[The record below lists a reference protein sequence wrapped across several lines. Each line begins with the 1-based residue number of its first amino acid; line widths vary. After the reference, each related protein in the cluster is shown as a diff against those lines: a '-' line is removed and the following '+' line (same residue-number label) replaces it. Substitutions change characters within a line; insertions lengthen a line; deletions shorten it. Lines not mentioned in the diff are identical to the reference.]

1 MDNSRA
7 ISQTVNFTDR
17 EDALFRKITFK
28 ILPFLF
34 ICYVA
39 AYLDRVNIGFLKA
52 QMQIDLGFSDLVYG
66 LGAGI
71 FFAGYFLFEIPS
83 NLMLVKIGARKTF
96 LRIMICWGLISA
108 SIMFVTTPNQFYVMR
123 FLLGAAEAGF
133 FPGVMLYLTYWFPAS
148 RRGRIIAIF
157 FTAIAITGV
166 IGGPLSGWLMN
177 TLHGVHGLSGWQWTL
192 LIEGLPACFLG
203 IAAYFYLS
211 DTPEKAQWLN
221 HEEKTLLSHLILR
234 EQTGSGVG
242 SHSKFAEAIRDLRIY
257 ALAIAWFTFICA
269 VYVISFWLPAMIRDT
284 GITNPLD
291 VGIYSA
297 IPYGVAAILTVLIS
311 YNSDRTNER
320 RWHTVGCAIAGAISL
335 AILAASTSNNL
346 FQALIVLSV
355 ASTSI
360 LALQPLFWAITTK
373 YLGGSNA
380 APGGIALIN
389 CIGLTGGFVSP
400 TILGWIKT
408 STGALSNGL
417 YFMSILLIIGSVVIF
432 KAAPKIKP

>member
-71 FFAGYFLFEIPS
+71 FLSGYFLFEIPS